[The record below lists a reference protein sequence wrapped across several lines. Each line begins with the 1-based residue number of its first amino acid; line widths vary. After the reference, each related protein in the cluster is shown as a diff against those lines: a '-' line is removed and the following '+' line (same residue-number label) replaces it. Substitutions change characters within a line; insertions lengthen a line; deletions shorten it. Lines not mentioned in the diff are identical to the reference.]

1 MLETMRD
8 EVFPVILGH
17 SGGGEAEG
25 NSTYSHHMKD
35 ALFMMPT
42 PRVQA
47 NVVDQLETV

>member
-8 EVFPVILGH
+8 EVFPVILGKN
-17 SGGGEAEG
+17 GGDEAEV

-42 PRVQA
+42 PRVLA